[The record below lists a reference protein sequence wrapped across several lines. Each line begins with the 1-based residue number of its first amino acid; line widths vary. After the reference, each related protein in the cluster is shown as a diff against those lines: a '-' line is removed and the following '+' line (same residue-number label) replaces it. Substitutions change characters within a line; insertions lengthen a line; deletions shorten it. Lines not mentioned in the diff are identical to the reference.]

1 MDWQQARYG
10 SLALDLLYNIFSSAD
25 RALRDK
31 EYENLLTVYYESLT
45 KTVTLLGTNPRHLF
59 TFEDL
64 KDEMKRCGNFVLT
77 VMPIL
82 IYGSSAHQMNGP
94 DSTTVLNVEA
104 QSEYERR
111 MNEVVEDVLSQGF
124 YRNINFGS

>member
-1 MDWQQARYG
+1 
-10 SLALDLLYNIFSSAD
+10 
-25 RALRDK
+25 
-31 EYENLLTVYYESLT
+31 
-45 KTVTLLGTNPRHLF
+45 
-59 TFEDL
+59 
-64 KDEMKRCGNFVLT
+64 
-77 VMPIL
+77 MPIL

>member
-45 KTVTLLGTNPRHLF
+45 KTVTLLGTNPEHLF

>member
-45 KTVTLLGTNPRHLF
+45 KTVTLLGTNPEIF